1 MAARRITQS
10 ASKSKLKP
18 TMRTLSKLLVSDY
31 VSYDVRSIQQD
42 APLREAG
49 RLLVKWKVGSLL
61 VDDGRRYVG
70 IITDTDLSRR
80 GVARGMDPNVTIV
93 KQCMSRPV
101 LTIEDDELLTTAI
114 ALMKQKGIR
123 HMAVT
128 EDQTIVGVLSVS
140 DLLRAYADV
149 AGQ

>member
-1 MAARRITQS
+1 MAARRTKKTK
-10 ASKSKLKP
+10 SKSTPKR
-18 TMRTLSKLLVSDY
+18 RTLASLHVSDY
-31 VSYDVRSIQQD
+31 MSYDVRSVQQD
-42 APLREAG
+42 VSLKEAG
-49 RLLVKWKVGSLL
+49 RLLVKWKVGALL

-80 GVARGMDPNVTIV
+80 GVARGMDPNGTTV

-101 LTIEDDELLTTAI
+101 HTIEDDELLTTAI

-123 HMAVT
+123 HVAVT

-149 AGQ
+149 AGR

>member
-1 MAARRITQS
+1 MAARRTGK
-10 ASKSKLKP
+10 SKSRP
-18 TMRTLSKLLVSDY
+18 RRSQLSALHVSDY
-31 VSYDVRSIQQD
+31 MSYDVRSVQQEVL
-42 APLREAG
+42 LREAG
-49 RLLVKWKVGSLL
+49 RLLLKWKVGALL

-80 GVARGMDPNVTIV
+80 GVARGLDPNTTTV

-101 LTIEDDELLTTAI
+101 ITIEDDELLTTAI

-123 HMAVT
+123 HVAVT

-140 DLLRAYADV
+140 DLLKAYADV
-149 AGQ
+149 AGVR

>member
-1 MAARRITQS
+1 MATKRTGKAKPKKQVRKLS
-10 ASKSKLKP
+10 A
-18 TMRTLSKLLVSDY
+18 MRVSDY
-31 VSYDVRSIQQD
+31 MSYDVRSVQQEVS
-42 APLREAG
+42 LKEAG
-49 RLLVKWKVGSLL
+49 RLLLKWKVGSLL

-80 GVARGMDPNVTIV
+80 GVARGMDPNTTTV

-101 LTIEDDELLTTAI
+101 ITIEDDELLTTAI

-123 HMAVT
+123 HVAVT

-149 AGQ
+149 AGTL

>member
-1 MAARRITQS
+1 
-10 ASKSKLKP
+10 
-18 TMRTLSKLLVSDY
+18 
-31 VSYDVRSIQQD
+31 
-42 APLREAG
+42 
-49 RLLVKWKVGSLL
+49 
-61 VDDGRRYVG
+61 
-70 IITDTDLSRR
+70 
-80 GVARGMDPNVTIV
+80 
-93 KQCMSRPV
+93 MSRPV

-149 AGQ
+149 VGA

>member
-1 MAARRITQS
+1 MAARRTKKSRSQS
-10 ASKSKLKP
+10 RPKRRALASLH
-18 TMRTLSKLLVSDY
+18 VSDY
-31 VSYDVRSIQQD
+31 MSYDVRSVLQD
-42 APLREAG
+42 TSLKEAG
-49 RLLVKWKVGSLL
+49 RLLVKWRVGSLL

-80 GVARGMDPNVTIV
+80 GVARGMDPNLTTV

-149 AGQ
+149 VGA